1 MAYAIQISPSL
12 CSSPMPRLA
21 RISIFPIK
29 SLDGVTVS
37 EAQILSS
44 GAFKGDREFA
54 IIDRA
59 GKFVNGKRNAKV
71 HLLRSTFDL
80 DARTVTIWV
89 QGQADRQIFD
99 LDGDRHAMSDWLSE
113 YFEQPVKLV
122 QNLEM
127 GFPDDTDSPGPTII
141 STGTLTTVASWFV
154 QLSYEEA
161 QRRFRTNLEVDAVLP
176 FWEDRLFT
184 SAESSVMFK
193 VGDVQIEGINPC
205 QRCIVPT
212 RDPET
217 GEVDDRFQKIFI
229 QKRQATLPEW
239 VERSRFNHF
248 YRLAVN
254 TRIPTSEAGKLIA
267 LGAEF
272 K

>member
-1 MAYAIQISPSL
+1 
-12 CSSPMPRLA
+12 MPRLA

-44 GAFKGDREFA
+44 GALKGDREFA

-89 QGQADRQIFD
+89 QGQANRQIFD
-99 LDGDRHAMSDWLSE
+99 LDGDRHAMSDWFSN
-113 YFEQPVKLV
+113 FFAQPVKLV

-141 STGTLTTVASWFV
+141 STATLTTVASWFP
-154 QLSYEEA
+154 QLSYEQA
-161 QRRFRTNLEVDAVLP
+161 QQRFRTNLEVGEVSP

-184 SAESSVMFK
+184 SAESSVTFR
-193 VGDVQIEGINPC
+193 VGDVQMEGINPC
-205 QRCIVPT
+205 QRCVVPT

-217 GEVDDRFQKIFI
+217 GEVDHDFQKLFV
-229 QKRQATLPEW
+229 QKRQETLPDW

-248 YRLAVN
+248 YRLAIN
-254 TRIPTSEAGKLIA
+254 TRIPVSEAGKVLAI
-267 LGAEF
+267 GTEF
-272 K
+272 Q